1 MNKILFIS
9 ALMFLFIVSAVFAT
23 PIIGNITITPSDN
36 LWLGESATINLNC
49 EDSSIEDVYT
59 NIVGPSISLPT
70 MHFTNIGGNY
80 TLTVSKDYLDR
91 IGQFD
96 ATIYCR
102 NSINET
108 SSTVKSFF
116 VSNLTSSIN
125 AITPSPS
132 YVGETVEIDVV
143 VKMNGAALSSGV
155 VFNVSLNGQLKSL
168 KMMPAYDSNKGW
180 ILKIDSPATNGIYN
194 LRVDAFYDRTSV
206 AAYSSLDIR
215 NDVEF
220 IITDIDKDKVKSDDN
235 ITVTLSALRRGSVI
249 DLNENNVD
257 IKINSVDALITGV
270 SRHDNLF
277 DVKIIAPS
285 LSSGSYQLDAYMTT
299 NGSSYSDSEP
309 IDYIVTIDGSITD
322 ANSKALSTQIKFI
335 QSSATKLILNTDAYG
350 HYTGS
355 IPPGTY
361 DLDISFPKS
370 KLYLHD
376 VVINSFDDPIRYFYG
391 DDFNVEGIRNAGLYD
406 YELDLSYTSADLE
419 MEYNEKNVVDEDNL
433 RIFKCSDWNIGKKI
447 CNSNWVEVAGEL
459 DTVRNGMKMTSSTL
473 SGFVIG
479 EVKNILVEF
488 GPDKD
493 EYYLGDSVK
502 IRGIVKDDEG
512 NIVSNASISVQMK
525 NTQTKYTAV
534 ADTNGV
540 FSIGLPQVNDEGTYT
555 FTLTAKKSPFIDFK
569 GEESFNVTKK
579 KSVYID
585 FPETVRIERGGN
597 LTQKFDIVN
606 NGQADISNIEIS
618 LEGLPENYYSIESN
632 NIDIGPD
639 QQKTLYIDFYIP
651 VYADVGI
658 SSATLKIESGSISEE
673 KVFGV
678 NILEKDE
685 NQSNPPTGLATG
697 FDLSDIKYSDI
708 LYVAVFATACFSF
721 AIILKKFRIRGTKN
735 NDIKKSLFE
744 LKGQVNGTRTGGN
757 RAQRTEESYD
767 KLIITEFPNV
777 LKFSKNLKRTKN
789 RGDE

>member
-1 MNKILFIS
+1 M
-9 ALMFLFIVSAVFAT
+9 
-23 PIIGNITITPSDN
+23 
-36 LWLGESATINLNC
+36 
-49 EDSSIEDVYT
+49 Y
-59 NIVGPSISLPT
+59 
-70 MHFTNIGGNY
+70 
-80 TLTVSKDYLDR
+80 
-91 IGQFD
+91 
-96 ATIYCR
+96 
-102 NSINET
+102 
-108 SSTVKSFF
+108 
-116 VSNLTSSIN
+116 
-125 AITPSPS
+125 
-132 YVGETVEIDVV
+132 
-143 VKMNGAALSSGV
+143 
-155 VFNVSLNGQLKSL
+155 
-168 KMMPAYDSNKGW
+168 
-180 ILKIDSPATNGIYN
+180 
-194 LRVDAFYDRTSV
+194 
-206 AAYSSLDIR
+206 
-215 NDVEF
+215 
-220 IITDIDKDKVKSDDN
+220 
-235 ITVTLSALRRGSVI
+235 
-249 DLNENNVD
+249 
-257 IKINSVDALITGV
+257 
-270 SRHDNLF
+270 
-277 DVKIIAPS
+277 
-285 LSSGSYQLDAYMTT
+285 
-299 NGSSYSDSEP
+299 
-309 IDYIVTIDGSITD
+309 
-322 ANSKALSTQIKFI
+322 
-335 QSSATKLILNTDAYG
+335 
-350 HYTGS
+350 
-355 IPPGTY
+355 
-361 DLDISFPKS
+361 
-370 KLYLHD
+370 
-376 VVINSFDDPIRYFYG
+376 
-391 DDFNVEGIRNAGLYD
+391 
-406 YELDLSYTSADLE
+406 ADLE